1 MANFFSHHLH
11 HGSVWVFMGNIHPI
25 EYPVVDRI
33 AEFFLAV
40 MAYAISRMKSHGHL
54 LGMLYTNPN
63 PNFLIAPKSAIER
76 DTTKYSL

>member
-1 MANFFSHHLH
+1 
-11 HGSVWVFMGNIHPI
+11 MGNTHPI
-25 EYPVVDRI
+25 AYPVVDRI
-33 AEFFLAV
+33 AEFFFAV
-40 MAYAISRMKSHGHL
+40 VVYEISRMKSHGHL